1 MFIDSEKRLKQL
13 SDEAKKNTEDL
24 EEAKKNSRFTQVS
37 PKGWER
43 VRELLK
49 DSQGISALK
58 LYSFLAEHIDPTCG
72 AVVADQQF
80 LAEKLGVSRSTIIRW
95 LNYLESKNA
104 LVRIPVA
111 GKVCAYALDPHE
123 VWKGYNTTKNHAAFV
138 TKTLVNKDGDIQRRI
153 MAMFHGNDARQGM
166 EGAKNA
172 YRGSQEVKRADT
184 PNQGLSGR
192 QEPRQPPAK
201 PVCTGMT
208 TMISLLELTNV

>member
-13 SDEAKKNTEDL
+13 SDEAKEKHRGYR

-95 LNYLESKNA
+95 LNYLE
-104 LVRIPVA
+104 
-111 GKVCAYALDPHE
+111 
-123 VWKGYNTTKNHAAFV
+123 
-138 TKTLVNKDGDIQRRI
+138 
-153 MAMFHGNDARQGM
+153 
-166 EGAKNA
+166 
-172 YRGSQEVKRADT
+172 
-184 PNQGLSGR
+184 
-192 QEPRQPPAK
+192 
-201 PVCTGMT
+201 
-208 TMISLLELTNV
+208 

>member
-24 EEAKKNSRFTQVS
+24 EEAKKNQVYTGI

-95 LNYLESKNA
+95 LNYLESKM
-104 LVRIPVA
+104 
-111 GKVCAYALDPHE
+111 H
-123 VWKGYNTTKNHAAFV
+123 
-138 TKTLVNKDGDIQRRI
+138 
-153 MAMFHGNDARQGM
+153 
-166 EGAKNA
+166 
-172 YRGSQEVKRADT
+172 
-184 PNQGLSGR
+184 
-192 QEPRQPPAK
+192 
-201 PVCTGMT
+201 
-208 TMISLLELTNV
+208 